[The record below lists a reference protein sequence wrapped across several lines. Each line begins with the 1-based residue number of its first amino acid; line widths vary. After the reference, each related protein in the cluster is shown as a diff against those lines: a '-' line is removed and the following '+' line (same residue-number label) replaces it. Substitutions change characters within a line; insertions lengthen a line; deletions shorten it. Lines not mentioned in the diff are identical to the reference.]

1 MSEAVET
8 EEGLR
13 RNSARVQR
21 LTRSDEE
28 EAEQDQDI
36 TDEEDEEKKR
46 KQVFHVR
53 YEFFKYKHSQ
63 INSIRRC
70 QILLIAAFTDSL
82 S

>member
-36 TDEEDEEKKR
+36 TDEEDEEKKGNKYFMSDMNFSNINTAKSTR
-46 KQVFHVR
+46 SVVVK
-53 YEFFKYKHSQ
+53 FF
-63 INSIRRC
+63 
-70 QILLIAAFTDSL
+70 
-82 S
+82 